1 METSIFEM
9 MQEKHLDTERGPVFY
24 WYSRCS
30 HTDTTLVFLHG
41 LTADHTLFE
50 KQISYYLGQASLL
63 CWDAPAHGKSRP
75 YRQFS
80 YDDAAKVLKAI
91 LDRENIKEAIFVGQS
106 MGGYVIQTLLKHEPQ
121 MVKGFIGIDTCP
133 FGERYYSRMDRWW
146 LRQMEWMCMCFPHS
160 LLVHSIAKTCTYT
173 RESFDNM
180 RAALRYYSKRELC
193 HLLGAGYSGFLEEN
207 CDLAIKCPALILVG
221 ERDKTG
227 KVKKY
232 CFEWH
237 HNTMTPLVIIPVAA
251 HNSNFDNP
259 RAVNREIDDFIHRCC
274 SMR

>member
-9 MQEKHLDTERGPVFY
+9 MERKRLETDQGSIFY
-24 WYSRCS
+24 WYSKCG
-30 HTDTTLVFLHG
+30 DTNVTMVFLHG

-50 KQISYYLGQASLL
+50 KQISHYWGQANLL

-75 YRQFS
+75 YQEFS
-80 YDDAAKVLKAI
+80 YDDAAKVLKQI
-91 LDRENIKEAIFVGQS
+91 LNQENIKEAIFIGQS

-133 FGERYYSRMDRWW
+133 FGERYYSRMDCWW

-160 LLVHSIAKTCTYT
+160 LLIYSIAKTCTYT

-180 RAALRYYSKRELC
+180 RAALSYYSKRELC
-193 HLLGAGYSGFLEEN
+193 HLLGAGYSGFLKEN
-207 CDLAIKCPALILVG
+207 CNLTIKCPALIMVG
-221 ERDKTG
+221 EYDRTG

-232 CFEWH
+232 CAEWH
-237 HNTMTPLVIIPVAA
+237 EATHIPFVTIPNAA
-251 HNSNFDNP
+251 HNSNFDNFE
-259 RAVNREIDDFIHRCC
+259 AVNLKMDNFISKIR
-274 SMR
+274 

>member
-9 MQEKHLDTERGPVFY
+9 MEQKQLDTEQGSVFY
-24 WYSRCS
+24 WYSQCS
-30 HTDTTLVFLHG
+30 NTDLTLVFLHG

-50 KQISYYLGQASLL
+50 KQISHFLGKARLL

-75 YRQFS
+75 YQGFS

-91 LDRENIKEAIFVGQS
+91 LEQENIKETVFIGQS

-160 LLVHSIAKTCTYT
+160 LLIHSIAKTCTYT
-173 RESFDNM
+173 RESFNNM
-180 RAALRYYSKRELC
+180 RAALSYYSKRELC
-193 HLLGAGYSGFLEEN
+193 HLLGAGYSGFLKEN
-207 CDLAIKCPALILVG
+207 CDLIIKCPALILVG
-221 ERDKTG
+221 EYDNTG

-232 CFEWH
+232 CTEWH
-237 HNTMTPLVIIPVAA
+237 DATQIPLVMISNAS
-251 HNSNFDNP
+251 HNSNYDNP
-259 RAVNREIDDFIHRCC
+259 QAVNREIDHFIQI
-274 SMR
+274 SI